1 MSERDNLPV
10 PEFDRDVPLAEQLT
24 VMDRQG
30 LSASLGILIGPFRLS
45 DMLGNEVLSQGTLP
59 SETASVEVTFEIEPV
74 GRLEAGCAPAPLQ
87 AAARLVETLLTANH
101 RYRMAAELHL
111 AVTQSDYEALRTKHD
126 ELAASEQRYR
136 ELAASLEQRVQEQV
150 EIIERS
156 QRQIYQSEKLASVGQ
171 LAAGVAHE
179 INNPIGF
186 VRGNLGSATGYV
198 ERIRDLAQAV
208 KVSGDP
214 VLMQHWKRLDL
225 DFVLEDF
232 GALLSESIGG
242 VDRVARIVSA
252 LRDFAQI
259 DQIEVHALDVAASFT
274 TVAEVAR
281 SGLPV
286 GAVIDLE
293 LDTPL
298 PSPRGEPARF
308 NELLLNLFNN
318 ARQAIGPSGRIRAA
332 ARLDGDELLI
342 TLQDDGCGIPADLLP
357 KVFDPF
363 FTTREVGA
371 GTGLG
376 LTISRDIVHAMG
388 GRIEIASQEGRG
400 TDVVMRFPLAT

>member
-1 MSERDNLPV
+1 MNERDNLPV
-10 PEFDRDVPLAEQLT
+10 PEFDRDVPLEEQLT

-30 LSASLGILIGPFRLS
+30 LSASLGILIGPFRLT
-45 DMLGNEVLSQGTLP
+45 DMRGNEVLSQGTLP
-59 SETASVEVTFEIEPV
+59 SETAMVEITHEVEPV
-74 GRLEAGCAPAPLQ
+74 GRLEAGCSPAALQ

-111 AVTQSDYEALRTKHD
+111 AVTESDYEALRAKHD

-136 ELAASLEQRVQEQV
+136 ELAASLEVRVKEQV

-198 ERIRDLAQAV
+198 ERMRDLAQAV
-208 KVSGDP
+208 KASADP
-214 VLMQHWKRLDL
+214 VLLQHWKRLDL
-225 DFVLEDF
+225 DFVMEDF
-232 GALLSESIGG
+232 GALLSESIDG
-242 VDRVARIVSA
+242 VDRVARIVAA

-259 DQIEVHALDVAASFT
+259 DQIEALSLDVAASLNA
-274 TVAEVAR
+274 VAEIAR
-281 SGLPV
+281 SGLPA
-286 GAVIDLE
+286 GATIDLDI
-293 LDTPL
+293 DTPL

-318 ARQAIGPSGRIRAA
+318 ARQAIGPAGRIRAA
-332 ARLDGDELLI
+332 ARMDGEQLLI
-342 TLQDDGCGIPADLLP
+342 TVQDDGCGIPADILP

-376 LTISRDIVHAMG
+376 LTISRDIVQAMG
-388 GRIEIASQEGRG
+388 GQIEVHSQEGRG
-400 TDVVMRFPLAT
+400 TDVVMRFPLTS